1 MNDGR
6 RCKSDEFPRLGLQRA
21 RYFDMAKELANR
33 MEHWPDTKEFM
44 TLVMEC
50 RYALIHYQKF

>member
-1 MNDGR
+1 MAEDVKVTNFPDWD
-6 RCKSDEFPRLGLQRA
+6 CKERVI
-21 RYFDMAKELANR
+21 FDMAKELANR